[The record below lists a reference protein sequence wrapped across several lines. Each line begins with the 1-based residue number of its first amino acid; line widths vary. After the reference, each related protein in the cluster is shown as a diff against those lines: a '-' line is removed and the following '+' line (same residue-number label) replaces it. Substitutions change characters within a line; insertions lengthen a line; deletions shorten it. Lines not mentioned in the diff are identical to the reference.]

1 MSVRVVLRSDGRE
14 VTPDD
19 GATDAAPIV
28 PGDRFM
34 AVAEAITGAYSVV
47 TRVETERVSLAA
59 CTARVDGVLC
69 AHPRVERL
77 RDTSAWRR
85 M

>member
-1 MSVRVVLRSDGRE
+1 
-14 VTPDD
+14 VTPDEGTVD
-19 GATDAAPIV
+19 TAPIV

-34 AVAEAITGAYSVV
+34 AVAEAITGAYFVV
-47 TRVETERVSLAA
+47 TRVETDRVKLAA
-59 CTARVDGVLC
+59 CTVRADGILYV
-69 AHPRVERL
+69 HPRVERL